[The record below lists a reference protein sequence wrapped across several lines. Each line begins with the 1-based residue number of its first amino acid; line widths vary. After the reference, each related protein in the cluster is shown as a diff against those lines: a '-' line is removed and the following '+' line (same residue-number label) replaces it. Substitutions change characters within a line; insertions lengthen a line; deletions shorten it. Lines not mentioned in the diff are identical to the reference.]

1 MSLYICNGCSEPIPA
16 QKARLQCDNCVG
28 DHFTCANCYVV
39 GNYTRQHAEGHESS
53 LIVQSGYQPNS
64 HRQQVSSPQPAA
76 LSAQI
81 QTTKPVVS
89 QGWQP
94 FFSGS
99 APTATYTAFLTAI
112 FKKIDIDNDGLI
124 TPEQYT
130 SFLDVQQYALEE
142 DVCKQFILISR
153 Q

>member
-39 GNYTRQHAEGHESS
+39 GNYTRQHTAGHESS

-64 HRQQVSSPQPAA
+64 HPQQVPSPQPAVP
-76 LSAQI
+76 SAQN
-81 QTTKPVVS
+81 QTTKPAVLH
-89 QGWQP
+89 GWQP
-94 FFSGS
+94 LFSGS

-112 FKKIDIDNDGLI
+112 FKKIDTDNDGLI
-124 TPEQYT
+124 TPEQYS
-130 SFLDVQQYALEE
+130 SFLDVQQYTLEE
-142 DVCKQFILISR
+142 DICKQSIFMYY